1 MLRPVYSNHPVKQNY
16 GYSHYKGKGC
26 IHKIPGSLSVKSGL
40 ELSGFKC
47 NALSM
52 VTRVPT
58 FHVVFWPPHLPLCTL
73 D

>member
-1 MLRPVYSNHPVKQNY
+1 MLCPVYSNNPVKQNY
-16 GYSHYKGKGC
+16 GYSHCKGKGC
-26 IHKIPGSLSVKSGL
+26 IHKIPRSLSVESGL
-40 ELSGFKC
+40 EFSDFKC

-52 VTRVPT
+52 ETSVPT